1 MEGGDQEPER
11 SLIAMPR
18 RGTRRMLLNTCNC
31 CFLINAP
38 HLFGA
43 RFEFRRGDGSNER
56 TREGF
61 MS

>member
-1 MEGGDQEPER
+1 MEGGDQEPECA
-11 SLIAMPR
+11 LIAMPR

-43 RFEFRRGDGSNER
+43 RFEFRRGDG
-56 TREGF
+56 
-61 MS
+61 